1 MADIALVEQRLR
13 QGLFS
18 AAADAVRPL
27 DTREAG
33 DPWRLA
39 LAAEAYERTGR
50 VAEATTAV
58 VDVCRRELTA
68 TRALARALI
77 VRGVLELERDTPVE
91 SVATLER
98 AQSIASQVGSPAEV
112 CWSQLRLLPSRFDA
126 DPALDLDAAVSQT
139 RAAVERFGEANAA
152 IALHVFASEAYGRR
166 GALPQARRHLATAQ
180 DLLRLTE
187 NPWLGGL
194 IAIGGFCLSYLDM
207 DYVAAENA
215 AKQALRLSRISGH
228 LRGELA
234 AIIDL
239 AHVWI
244 QFGRLDDA
252 GRMLRRASNMCDLS
266 PRCRDCVRDALAQLE
281 SHRGNPGNSRHLVDE
296 VLASTS
302 PRHAYPRVWGAL
314 TKAEMLLRQ
323 GLHQECRS
331 QCEAALA
338 ALPVPTDKGLSLRLR
353 LVLSEV
359 LAQTGSFTEAGRVA
373 ARARED
379 AVDSSLGLLAELNHR
394 IANVLSLGGLEL
406 QAEALEDRAQRLVAP
421 TLRRPVV
428 GPPRRGP
435 QRRDSTRDLDT
446 RGGDARTRVLD
457 RTAAIFEQAG
467 RPELAAAEI
476 GRLLDD
482 LDCCVRW
489 AVVHEAGASRFV
501 VEASAPMTT
510 ADLRDLLNDPGVFCI
525 ELFERGGHRF
535 SMLAEPRPSIAATES
550 LAAVL
555 RLTRHCTAGQPGVW
569 PGAEPGGAP
578 GAGDVMTGMSAVL
591 HIARRVADSD
601 VPVLL
606 LGETGVGKEWLARRI
621 HEWSR
626 RERSRFVG
634 FNCAA
639 VSREMIEAQLF
650 GHRKGAFTGAI
661 DGSVGVIRGADGGTV
676 LLDEI
681 GDVPLDCQA
690 KLLRFLETGEVH
702 GIGEILPSP
711 TNVRVLAATN
721 RRLEDLT
728 ASGIMRPDLFYRL
741 SVVRIEIPPLRQRR
755 DEIMPLAIEA
765 LHRFAKEFRKGHL
778 QLSDACREVL
788 VACEWPGNVR
798 QLVNELRRAAALSAP
813 GDTIEPRDLSP
824 GVGLAP
830 PQRTAPP
837 PQVTIELDQS
847 LAGAVDEL
855 ERASILRALELCQ
868 GRREQAAALLGLSR
882 KGLYLKCQ
890 RLNIDVPDPHHGARG
905 VPDGQL

>member
-1 MADIALVEQRLR
+1 MADVALVEQRLR
-13 QGLFS
+13 QGLFY

-27 DTREAG
+27 DISHAT
-33 DPWRLA
+33 DPWCLA

-50 VAEATTAV
+50 SVEATAAV
-58 VDVCRRELTA
+58 ADVCRRGPTA
-68 TRALARALI
+68 SRALARALI
-77 VRGVLELERDTPVE
+77 VRGVLELERGHADASIV
-91 SVATLER
+91 TLER
-98 AQSIASQVGSPAEV
+98 SRAVADHVGSSAEV
-112 CWSQLRLLPSRFDA
+112 CWSELRLLLSRFDA
-126 DPALDLDAAVSQT
+126 EPGLDLDAAVVQT
-139 RAAVERFGEANAA
+139 RVTAERYGEANAV
-152 IALHVFASEAYGRR
+152 IALHVFASEAYAKR
-166 GALPQARRHLATAQ
+166 GVLAPARRHLAAAQ

-194 IAIGGFCLSYLDM
+194 VAIGGFCVSYLEM
-207 DYVAAENA
+207 DYAAAENA

-228 LRGELA
+228 LRSEFA

-266 PRCRDCVRDALAQLE
+266 PRCRDCVRDGLAQLE
-281 SHRGNPGNSRHLVDE
+281 LHRGNLGSSRHLVDE

-323 GLHQECRS
+323 GLYQECQA

-338 ALPVPTDKGLSLRLR
+338 ALPVPTDRGLALRLR
-353 LVLSEV
+353 LILSEV
-359 LAQTGSFTEAGRVA
+359 LAKSGSFTEAGRVA
-373 ARARED
+373 VRARQD
-379 AVDSSLGLLAELNHR
+379 AANSSLGLQAELNHR
-394 IANVLSLGGLEL
+394 IANVLALSGLQL

-421 TLRRPVV
+421 TLKRPAAGAGRRVAI
-428 GPPRRGP
+428 G
-435 QRRDSTRDLDT
+435 QDL
-446 RGGDARTRVLD
+446 GAAPGSGAGDVRTRVLD

-467 RPELAAAEI
+467 RPELAAAEV

-482 LDCCVRW
+482 LDCCARW
-489 AVVHEAGASRFV
+489 AVVHETGASRFV
-501 VEASAPMTT
+501 VEASGPMTP
-510 ADLRDLLNDPGVFCI
+510 ADLRDLLNDPAVFCI
-525 ELFERGGHRF
+525 DLFDRGGHHF
-535 SMLAEPRPSIAATES
+535 SIVAEPRPSIAATES
-550 LAAVL
+550 FAAVL
-555 RLTRHCTAGQPGVW
+555 RLARHYASAQASLSPMAD
-569 PGAEPGGAP
+569 AEPGA
-578 GAGDVMTGMSAVL
+578 AAAVAMTGMGAVL

-639 VSREMIEAQLF
+639 VSREMVEAQLF

-681 GDVPLDCQA
+681 GDVPADCQA

-702 GIGEILPSP
+702 GIGEVLPTP

-728 ASGIMRPDLFYRL
+728 ATGLMRPDLFYRL

-755 DEIMPLAIEA
+755 DEILPLAVEA
-765 LHRFAKEFRKGHL
+765 LHKCAKESRKG
-778 QLSDACREVL
+778 QLRLSEACREVL
-788 VACEWPGNVR
+788 VAYDWPGNVR
-798 QLVNELRRAAALSAP
+798 QLVNELRRAAALASAD
-813 GDTIEPRDLSP
+813 DTIEPRDLSP
-824 GVGLAP
+824 EIGL
-830 PQRTAPP
+830 TPP
-837 PQVTIELDQS
+837 PRAMPQSQVTIELDQS
-847 LAGAVDEL
+847 LSEATDEL
-855 ERASILRALELCQ
+855 ERASIVRALELCH

-890 RLNIDVPDPHHGARG
+890 RLNIELPDTHLS
-905 VPDGQL
+905 VQNEE

>member
-13 QGLFS
+13 QGLFY

-27 DTREAG
+27 DASQTS

-50 VAEATTAV
+50 AAEATAAV
-58 VDVCRRELTA
+58 ADVCRRGPTA

-77 VRGVLELERDTPVE
+77 VRGVLELERGNADE
-91 SVATLER
+91 SVVTLER
-98 AQSIASQVGSPAEV
+98 AQAVASQIGSPTEV
-112 CWSQLRLLPSRFDA
+112 SWSQLRLLLSRFDA
-126 DPALDLDAAVSQT
+126 EPVLDLDAAVSQARVT
-139 RAAVERFGEANAA
+139 VERFGEANAA
-152 IALHVFASEAYGRR
+152 IALHVFASEAYAKR
-166 GALPQARRHLATAQ
+166 GVLAPARRHLAAAQ
-180 DLLRLTE
+180 DLVRLTE

-194 IAIGGFCLSYLDM
+194 VAIGGFCLSYLDM
-207 DYVAAENA
+207 DYAAAENA

-228 LRGELA
+228 LRSEFA
-234 AIIDL
+234 ATIDL

-266 PRCRDCVRDALAQLE
+266 PRCRDCVRDGLAQLE
-281 SHRGNPGNSRHLVDE
+281 LRRGNLGNSQHLVDE

-323 GLHQECRS
+323 GLFQECQA
-331 QCEAALA
+331 QCEEALA
-338 ALPVPTDKGLSLRLR
+338 ALPVPTDKGLALRLR
-353 LVLSEV
+353 LILSEV
-359 LAQTGSFTEAGRVA
+359 LAQTGSFAEAGRVA
-373 ARARED
+373 VRARED
-379 AVDSSLGLLAELNHR
+379 AADSSLGLLAELNHR

-421 TLRRPVV
+421 ALKRPVV
-428 GPPRRGP
+428 GATRRG
-435 QRRDSTRDLDT
+435 STGHVVGAELGG
-446 RGGDARTRVLD
+446 RGGDARARVLD

-467 RPELAAAEI
+467 RPELAAAEV

-482 LDCCVRW
+482 LDCCARW
-489 AVVHEAGASRFV
+489 AVVHEAGASRVV
-501 VEASAPMTT
+501 VEASGPMTP
-510 ADLRDLLNDPGVFCI
+510 ADLKSLFNDPAVFCI
-525 ELFERGGHRF
+525 DLFDRGGHRF
-535 SMLAEPRPSIAATES
+535 SILAEPRPSIAATES
-550 LAAVL
+550 LSVVL
-555 RLTRHCTAGQPGVW
+555 RLARHCAAAPT
-569 PGAEPGGAP
+569 GAP
-578 GAGDVMTGMSAVL
+578 PGMGEDAGVRAGDAMTGMSAVL

-621 HEWSR
+621 HGWSG

-639 VSREMIEAQLF
+639 VTREMIEAQLF

-661 DGSVGVIRGADGGTV
+661 DGSIGVIRGADSGTV

-702 GIGEILPSP
+702 GIGEVLPSP

-728 ASGIMRPDLFYRL
+728 ATGLMRPDLFYRL
-741 SVVRIEIPPLRQRR
+741 SVVRIEVPPLRQRR
-755 DEIMPLAIEA
+755 DEIIPLAIEA
-765 LHRFAKEFRKGHL
+765 LHKFANEFRKGQL
-778 QLSDACREVL
+778 RLSDACRELL
-788 VACEWPGNVR
+788 VAHDWPGNVR
-798 QLVNELRRAAALSAP
+798 QLVNELRRAAALASA

-824 GVGLAP
+824 GIGVTPTPRATP
-830 PQRTAPP
+830 PA
-837 PQVTIELDQS
+837 QVTIELDQS
-847 LAGAVDEL
+847 LAEATDEL
-855 ERASILRALELCQ
+855 ERASIVRALELCH
-868 GRREQAAALLGLSR
+868 GRREQAAALLGVSR

-890 RLNIDVPDPHHGARG
+890 RLNLALPAAHRSAQR
-905 VPDGQL
+905 